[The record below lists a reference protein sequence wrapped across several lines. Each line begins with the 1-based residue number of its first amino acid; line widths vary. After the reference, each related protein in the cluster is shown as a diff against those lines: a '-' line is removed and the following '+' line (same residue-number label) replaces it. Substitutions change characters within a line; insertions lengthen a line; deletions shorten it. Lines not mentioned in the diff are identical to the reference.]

1 MELITGKGVLGQL
14 GINPLA
20 VKGPSLA
27 GFLFLLVGGLF
38 SGYVVINN
46 LPNTSKTPP
55 MKAMD
60 CPKIL
65 LKSTTPRTST
75 QCYLYRIA
83 ILRVDAKSS

>member
-1 MELITGKGVLGQL
+1 
-14 GINPLA
+14 
-20 VKGPSLA
+20 
-27 GFLFLLVGGLF
+27 
-38 SGYVVINN
+38 
-46 LPNTSKTPP
+46 

-65 LKSTTPRTST
+65 LKPTTPKTWT